1 MAQELQQFTAPVARP
16 WLYRLLENP
25 ESMPTE
31 PIVGRAT
38 LSEVKKTV
46 KRLIKRCEGE
56 PLPTNQRSSWDREL
70 VEPLYEALKD
80 LPRRTLVDMR
90 FWHWLCI
97 VPLQDFVWYRW
108 HGQIPDAPGSVLNQ
122 NQALT
127 GRFTGTS
134 SLNGFSRN
142 ALTRLYWCAATLYTE
157 EEGFHWVELIL
168 ANQDLYQAIFER
180 KFSLYPPA
188 VKACLIELKDRSEA
202 ERREAIKRFNYH
214 LTTIV
219 LETLSEEDIRKM
231 LTL

>member
-1 MAQELQQFTAPVARP
+1 MAQELQQFTTPVTRP

-25 ESMPTE
+25 AAIPVE
-31 PIVGRAT
+31 PLEHQASLR
-38 LSEVKKTV
+38 EVRKTV
-46 KRLIKRCEGE
+46 TRLIKKCGDQ
-56 PLPTNQRSSWDREL
+56 PLPIHQRSSWDREL
-70 VEPLYEALKD
+70 VQPLYKALKG
-80 LPRRTLVDMR
+80 LPRRTLVDIR

-108 HGQIPDAPGSVLNQ
+108 YGQIPEDPRMALNQ
-122 NQALT
+122 SQALI

-142 ALTRLYWCAATLYTE
+142 ALARLYWCAATLYTE
-157 EEGFHWVELIL
+157 EEEFHWVELVL
-168 ANQDLYQAIFER
+168 SNQDLYQAIFER

-188 VKACLIELKDRSEA
+188 VRACLIELKDRTEA

-219 LETLSEEDIRKM
+219 LETLTEEEIRKV

>member
-1 MAQELQQFTAPVARP
+1 MAQELKQFTTPVTRP

-25 ESMPTE
+25 ESMPAD
-31 PIVGRAT
+31 PLLSRAS
-38 LSEVKKTV
+38 LKEVKKTV
-46 KRLIKRCEGE
+46 TRLIRKCGDE
-56 PLPTNQRSSWDREL
+56 PLPVNQRSSWDREL
-70 VEPLYEALKD
+70 VQPLYKALRG

-97 VPLQDFVWYRW
+97 VPLRDFVWYRW
-108 HGQIPDAPGSVLNQ
+108 YGQIPDDPRTALSQ
-122 NQALT
+122 NQALI
-127 GRFTGTS
+127 GRFTGTA

-142 ALTRLYWCAATLYTE
+142 ALTRLYWSAATLYTE
-157 EEGFHWVELIL
+157 EEGFHWIELVL
-168 ANQDLYQAIFER
+168 SNQDLYQAIFER

-188 VKACLIELKDRSEA
+188 VRACLIELKDRSEA

-219 LETLSEEDIRKM
+219 LETLTEDDIRKV